1 MRGVLS
7 RMLAITVSRL
17 PAALRSAPTVFA
29 LVLLAGCATQL
40 PDVRIDKVDLAAGYR
55 IETQLPTAASKD
67 PETLL
72 MLAFSGGGTR
82 AAAFSYGVL
91 EELRRTTV
99 TVKGRPHRLV
109 DEIDAISSVSGGTF
123 TALAFKLYG
132 EALFES
138 YEQNFLKRDVQGALL
153 RSLLNPFNWP
163 SLLFTGYGRSD
174 MAARYYDAILFHG
187 TTFRD
192 LIAKPGPLV
201 IATSTDFTT
210 GSRFTFTQGTF
221 DLICSDL
228 GSLRLSLAATASSA
242 VPVVFDPV
250 TLRNWGGTC
259 GLTMPAWLTQPS
271 FTGNVDALLLQLR
284 VDSMLRLQQSE
295 LQPYVHLVDGG
306 VSDNL
311 GLRSLIDLLQVLRV
325 EPSMRES
332 LGLAR
337 VKRVALVVVNSLSAS
352 PPDWG
357 RQRAGPGIIAT
368 LLQSTSVPIDHNS
381 TDSIVMMQW
390 MLQRWKLEAELQRLD
405 PALVPG
411 APPPDMEFYPIILS
425 FDALGDPQAREFF
438 NSLPTT
444 LSLPPE
450 TVDRLRE
457 AGGQL
462 LRESAQFDR
471 FLRSFGQ
478 APAARRS
485 AAD

>member
-1 MRGVLS
+1 LVT
-7 RMLAITVSRL
+7 AVSH
-17 PAALRSAPTVFA
+17 PVAALRCLFAAFA
-29 LVLLAGCATQL
+29 LLTLAGCATNL
-40 PDVRIDKVDLAAGYR
+40 PDVRLEKVDLASGYR
-55 IETQLPTAASKD
+55 LDTQMPASASKD

-99 TVKGRPHRLV
+99 NVKSEPRRLV

-132 EALFES
+132 EALFDT
-138 YEQNFLKRDVQGALL
+138 YEDNFLKRNVQGALL
-153 RSLLNPFNWP
+153 GSLLNPINWP
-163 SLLFTGYGRSD
+163 SLIFTGYGRSD
-174 MAARYYDAILFHG
+174 LAAQYYDRILFNG
-187 TTFRD
+187 ATFRD
-192 LIAKPGPLV
+192 ITGKPGPLV
-201 IATSTDFTT
+201 IAGATDFST
-210 GSRFTFTQGTF
+210 GARFTFMQGTF
-221 DLICSDL
+221 DLICSNLADF
-228 GSLRLSLAATASSA
+228 RLSLAATASSA
-242 VPVVFDPV
+242 VPIVFDPV

-259 GLTMPAWLTQPS
+259 GLVVPDWLKPALAN
-271 FTGNVDALLLQLR
+271 NVDSLLLSLR
-284 VDSMLRLQQSE
+284 VDSMLQMQDSTER
-295 LQPYVHLVDGG
+295 PFVHLVDGG

-325 EPSMRES
+325 EPSMRER

-337 VKRVALVVVNSLSAS
+337 VKRVGLIVVNSLSAT

-357 RQRAGPGIIAT
+357 RSRAGPGIIAT
-368 LLQSTSVPIDHNS
+368 VLQSASVPIDHNS
-381 TDSIVMMQW
+381 TDALVMMQW

-405 PALVPG
+405 PALVNG

-425 FDALGDPQAREFF
+425 FDALGDPQARDFF

-444 LSLPPE
+444 LSLPSE

-457 AGGQL
+457 AGAKL
-462 LRESAQFDR
+462 LRDSAQFQR
-471 FLRSFGQ
+471 FLKSFSPPT
-478 APAARRS
+478 APRRA